1 MSSANI
7 GNINTY
13 LSLAQSRRT
22 RGTALGRIASD
33 MPPALQLLLQLSDD
47 GGSVPVSQLEWEL
60 QQKYEDTFAGGAF
73 RDVLK
78 KLRDSQFVEVTGDV
92 LSPLAAITEKGKGQL
107 ALWQ

>member
-13 LSLAQSRRT
+13 LSLAQNRRT
-22 RGTALGRIASD
+22 RGQAMGSIASD
-33 MPPALQLLLQLSDD
+33 LPPTLQLLLQLNDD
-47 GGSVPVSQLEWEL
+47 GGSVAVGQLEWEL
-60 QQKYEDTFAGGAF
+60 QQKYDNVFSSGSF

-78 KLRDSQFVEVTGDV
+78 KLRDSEFVDVSGDV
-92 LSPLAAITEKGKGQL
+92 LNPMVAITEKGKGQL